1 MERDTLAI
9 EIVETARALRRAFD
23 ERATEMGVTRA
34 QWQVLSKLSRNPGL
48 KQVELADLL
57 EIEPITLCR
66 HIDRLEEAGFVER
79 LRDPNDRRAWRLEL
93 TAKAA
98 PIVKKL
104 KSLASHFAT
113 DAFGSL
119 SDAQA
124 SALSSMLASVRD
136 NLVRTSDKAK
146 ATA

>member
-1 MERDTLAI
+1 MNRDTLAL

-23 ERATEMGVTRA
+23 RRATEIGVTRA

-66 HIDRLEEAGFVER
+66 HIDRLEEAELVTR
-79 LRDPNDRRAWRLEL
+79 RRDPNDRRAWRLEL
-93 TAKAA
+93 TPKAA
-98 PIVKKL
+98 PTVENL

-113 DAFGSL
+113 DAFGPL
-119 SDAQA
+119 SDAEA
-124 SALSSMLASVRD
+124 SALSATLADVRE
-136 NLVRTSDKAK
+136 NLVRSADPSK

>member
-1 MERDTLAI
+1 MEIA
-9 EIVETARALRRAFD
+9 ETTRALRRAFD
-23 ERATEMGVTRA
+23 ARAGTIGVTRA
-34 QWQVLSKLSRNPGL
+34 QWMVLSKLSRNPGL

-79 LRDPNDRRAWRLEL
+79 QRDPADRRAWRLEL
-93 TAKAA
+93 TSKAE

-104 KSLASHFAT
+104 KGLASQFAA

-119 SDAQA
+119 SDAEA
-124 SALSSMLASVRD
+124 EALSASLAQVRE
-136 NLVRTSDKAK
+136 NLVRGTAQSKAR
-146 ATA
+146 A

>member
-1 MERDTLAI
+1 MEIA
-9 EIVETARALRRAFD
+9 ETTRALRRAFD
-23 ERATEMGVTRA
+23 ARATQIGVTRA
-34 QWQVLSKLSRNPGL
+34 QWMVLSKLSRHPGL

-79 LRDPNDRRAWRLEL
+79 RRDPNDRRAWRLEL
-93 TAKAA
+93 TDAA
-98 PIVKKL
+98 GPTVKKL
-104 KSLASHFAT
+104 KELASHFAT

-124 SALSSMLASVRD
+124 SALSASLASVRD
-136 NLVRTSDKAK
+136 NLVRAADRSKVPA
-146 ATA
+146 